1 MASATA
7 KPIALMSS
15 ASNSCFRTRLG
26 RAIPAARLRVSATS
40 DVPDFLSSN
49 WSAPFLQSSPPCYL
63 FVKSFILLSS
73 TDCCFLTHSFH
84 FFICFRLEARDKRP
98 FGPRLNV
105 IFYLKII
112 DTVLYSTTVLLK
124 KTGSIS
130 QFTAEEVVQRQL
142 ESLKHNDHPHQDYGI
157 EVVYR
162 VITRT

>member
-49 WSAPFLQSSPPCYL
+49 WYAPFLQSSPPCYL

-73 TDCCFLTHSFH
+73 TDCCFLTRSFH
-84 FFICFRLEARDKRP
+84 FF
-98 FGPRLNV
+98 
-105 IFYLKII
+105 YL
-112 DTVLYSTTVLLK
+112 L
-124 KTGSIS
+124 
-130 QFTAEEVVQRQL
+130 QA
-142 ESLKHNDHPHQDYGI
+142 
-157 EVVYR
+157 
-162 VITRT
+162 